1 MTEIMT
7 KQEFVEQI
15 NLMEET
21 IKQHRMLLD
30 NGEYSICPD
39 CDLFNE
45 FLEVHISNISTLVED
60 DNYWLAWYVF
70 DTNFG
75 RKNTK
80 VKRVSRK
87 DKRIDTPVKLYNLI
101 RQQASLIYTKN
112 HSEYPVDEDCI
123 GAVVYIDEDYNCANI
138 KVYSTIGYGILVDI
152 SDDICVVDKYKEL
165 EYIK

>member
-30 NGEYSICPD
+30 NGECSICPD
-39 CDLFNE
+39 CDLFYELIESN
-45 FLEVHISNISTLVED
+45 ISNISTLVED
-60 DNYWLAWYVF
+60 DNNWIAWYVF
-70 DTNFG
+70 ETNFG

-80 VKRVSRK
+80 VIRIGRK
-87 DKRIDTPVKLYNLI
+87 NKKIDTPIKLYNLI
-101 RQQASLIYTKN
+101 RQQASLMFCDN

-123 GAVVYIDEDYNCANI
+123 GDTVYIDEDYNCANI
-138 KVYSTIGYGILVDI
+138 KIYSSIGYGILVDI
-152 SDDICVVDKYKEL
+152 SNGICVVDKYKEL